1 MAYKRMP
8 NPESVRNA
16 IAIIGEFLEGHG
28 VNPRW
33 GGDWNRSLI
42 LDTALAAWLDSIRTP
57 RYPSEAQLTR
67 WIERYRSEYLEA
79 EKPED
84 TQVYIRKG
92 MMEAVEK
99 IGDMLRDADVDLIY
113 FGQERYSFKLI
124 FALAVWRYAEEIAEQ
139 SA

>member
-8 NPESVRNA
+8 NPESVRTA
-16 IAIIGEFLEGHG
+16 VATIGEYLESHG

-42 LDTALAAWLDSIRTP
+42 LDTALAAWLDGMH
-57 RYPSEAQLTR
+57 EAQFPSSTQLAA
-67 WIERYRSEYLEA
+67 WVEQYRSEYLDA

-84 TQVYIRKG
+84 TQVYIRKN
-92 MMEAVEK
+92 MMETVDR
-99 IGDMLRDADVDLIY
+99 IGDMLRDYDIDLIY
-113 FGQERYSFKLI
+113 FGKERYSFKLI
-124 FALAVWRYAEEIAEQ
+124 FTLAVWRYAEEIRRQ